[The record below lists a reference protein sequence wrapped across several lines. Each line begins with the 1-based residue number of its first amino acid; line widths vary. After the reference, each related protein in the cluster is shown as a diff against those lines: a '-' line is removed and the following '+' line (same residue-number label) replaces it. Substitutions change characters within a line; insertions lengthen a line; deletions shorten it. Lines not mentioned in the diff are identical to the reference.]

1 MEFVSRDS
9 LVEEITGIKRTDIG
23 WDAARQEIYQFDKV
37 IRGMSSY
44 NDTQKIS
51 VEFKDSFVKL
61 MKSIY
66 NSEELRI
73 VVKKFGRKEYLS
85 DEEALLL
92 YDTLVDCSNDEKLR
106 EFCKQNRD
114 ELKVDAVIDKCNEV
128 CKEIKDFLAY
138 MSNMPSNFTIN
149 TLECLK
155 KDIQEIIKYYKVD
168 LDIYKSIINSTYDNI
183 DRLVDESADNYKR
196 MNNYPL
202 KKKKL

>member
-1 MEFVSRDS
+1 
-9 LVEEITGIKRTDIG
+9 
-23 WDAARQEIYQFDKV
+23 
-37 IRGMSSY
+37 
-44 NDTQKIS
+44 
-51 VEFKDSFVKL
+51 
-61 MKSIY
+61 
-66 NSEELRI
+66 
-73 VVKKFGRKEYLS
+73 
-85 DEEALLL
+85 
-92 YDTLVDCSNDEKLR
+92 
-106 EFCKQNRD
+106 
-114 ELKVDAVIDKCNEV
+114 
-128 CKEIKDFLAY
+128 

>member
-128 CKEIKDFLAY
+128 CKEMALF
-138 MSNMPSNFTIN
+138 
-149 TLECLK
+149 
-155 KDIQEIIKYYKVD
+155 
-168 LDIYKSIINSTYDNI
+168 
-183 DRLVDESADNYKR
+183 
-196 MNNYPL
+196 
-202 KKKKL
+202 